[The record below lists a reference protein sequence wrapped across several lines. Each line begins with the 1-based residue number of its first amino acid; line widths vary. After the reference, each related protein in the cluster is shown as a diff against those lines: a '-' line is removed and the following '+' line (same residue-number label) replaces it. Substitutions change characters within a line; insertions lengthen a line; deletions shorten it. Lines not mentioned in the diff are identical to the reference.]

1 MARVRVLLHGCQR
14 AWATVETANFIC
26 ITNVTYNEYV
36 IFVTCHGAVRSLP
49 RPCTHWQTWP
59 TRCFP
64 PLPPS
69 PRAPSSSQTASNCCV
84 SWSSLPRVSRR
95 AGTSVGGHQAS
106 QTEAHQTPPLRWAAT
121 PPDIDLCTRMQLR
134 DGAQVGA
141 ASAET
146 RCVPCNVA
154 GYMRDK
160 FVFSLISAVG
170 IFCLGAGVSV
180 WHGCAGLMSAEPV
193 EHLAWSA
200 AGAARPPSPRTPPSR
215 RSGPPS

>member
-1 MARVRVLLHGCQR
+1 MVQCALCRGR
-14 AWATVETANFIC
+14 ALIGRRGQP
-26 ITNVTYNEYV
+26 
-36 IFVTCHGAVRSLP
+36 GAS
-49 RPCTHWQTWP
+49 
-59 TRCFP
+59 
-64 PLPPS
+64 PPS
-69 PRAPSSSQTASNCCV
+69 PPPPGLHLPVKLHLIAAYPGC
-84 SWSSLPRVSRR
+84 SLPRVSRR